1 DIVIHLA
8 ALIDVRESV
17 LNPNLYH
24 DINVNGTLNILDSC
38 IKNHVSKIIFTSSAA
53 VYGNPMYLPID
64 EKHPLNPLSPYG
76 ASKAA
81 SELYISAYHYS
92 YNIDAVIFR
101 LFNVYGYGQSSKYA
115 GVIKIFMENALKNRP
130 LEIFGDGFQ
139 TRDFIYVED
148 VIDAIVK
155 SMKMDIDFNIFN
167 IGSGKSLSINSLA
180 KIFSKILDREL
191 KIIHSK
197 PRKGDIRHSYANIDK
212 AKKILGW
219 VPKTSIEDGLR
230 RMLEKYVKESLDS

>member
-1 DIVIHLA
+1 
-8 ALIDVRESV
+8 
-17 LNPNLYH
+17 
-24 DINVNGTLNILDSC
+24 
-38 IKNHVSKIIFTSSAA
+38 
-53 VYGNPMYLPID
+53 
-64 EKHPLNPLSPYG
+64 
-76 ASKAA
+76 
-81 SELYISAYHYS
+81 
-92 YNIDAVIFR
+92 
-101 LFNVYGYGQSSKYA
+101 
-115 GVIKIFMENALKNRP
+115 MENALKNRP

-167 IGSGKSLSINSLA
+167 IGSGKSLSINNLA
-180 KIFSKILDREL
+180 KAFSKILGREL
-191 KIIHSK
+191 KTIHSK